1 MAMTLHILDG
11 LPGKQRLRQEH
22 GFQRFLWKL
31 IPELNEQGRPN
42 RGESN
47 TPSMA
52 GITAVRN
59 GGEAPWRPLRGTE
72 CLWRFLSGGQGALVC
87 IQELLCQPSLLG
99 APAPS
104 APPCLPAALQA
115 RQAGA
120 AAQKTPRNKSEGHL
134 LPFWWQAVRRRPQ
147 LQLK

>member
-1 MAMTLHILDG
+1 MTLHILDG
-11 LPGKQRLRQEH
+11 LPGKQRLKQEH

-47 TPSMA
+47 KPSMA

-99 APAPS
+99 APGNR
-104 APPCLPAALQA
+104 LPHAFQLHFKQGK
-115 RQAGA
+115 QV
-120 AAQKTPRNKSEGHL
+120 QLH
-134 LPFWWQAVRRRPQ
+134 RRPLEINQ
-147 LQLK
+147 RDTCFHSGGKLSG